1 MTKSKALRVLVAEDN
16 ADMRAMMKMVLE
28 EAGYDTQFAA
38 DGRGALELQREHP
51 ADVLITDIFMPETD
65 GMETI
70 DRFKSRFPQTRIIAM
85 SGGGEKSRM
94 DYLTIADNLGVNATL
109 RKPFDAKTLLQTL
122 RIVLR
127 R

>member
-38 DGRGALELQREHP
+38 DGRGALESQREHP

-122 RIVLR
+122 QIVLR

>member
-1 MTKSKALRVLVAEDN
+1 MTKRKAPRVLVAEDN
-16 ADMRAMMKMVLE
+16 ADMRAMIKMVLE
-28 EAGYDTQFAA
+28 EAGYDTQLAT
-38 DGRGALELQREHP
+38 DGRRALELQHKHP

-94 DYLTIADNLGVNATL
+94 DYLTIADNLGVNAAL

-122 RIVLR
+122 QIVLR

>member
-1 MTKSKALRVLVAEDN
+1 MTKRKAPRVLVAEDN

-38 DGRGALELQREHP
+38 DGRGALESQREHP

-122 RIVLR
+122 QIVLR